1 MKGAPAKTVVPG
13 SGKRS
18 SQVGQK
24 SSADETKQTENEA
37 TTSNDASKAKSDATM
52 LRTRLK
58 SIVLQEKTWK
68 AKVDNKK
75 IECLTVKVRDMD
87 LPVMPS
93 NIRDMVADYENRN
106 SKTKEGSIEYEEQ
119 LIHHFKHRPTVLK
132 SSLSTTETRN
142 EEKQEKS
149 KSIAQQRY
157 LKSIF
162 YGIEDG
168 DDNFP
173 VKNDGSILDAYKIP
187 SETLNSIQAKG
198 GGAKIDPKFVTHEY
212 GTSRMVG
219 LLHLRWIFLFFVSDF
234 VSFRF

>member
-1 MKGAPAKTVVPG
+1 VVPG

-24 SSADETKQTENEA
+24 SPAAEKKQTENEA
-37 TTSNDASKAKSDATM
+37 TTSNDASKVKSNAKA

-58 SIVLQEKTWK
+58 SVILEEKKRK
-68 AKVDNKK
+68 ALTPVDPKVENRK

-93 NIRDMVADYENRN
+93 NIRDMVADYEDRH

-119 LIHHFKHRPTVLK
+119 LIHHFKHRPAVLK
-132 SSLSTTETRN
+132 SSLSTIETRN

-149 KSIAQQRY
+149 KALAQQRY

-168 DDNFP
+168 DENFP

-187 SETLNSIQAKG
+187 SETLSSIQAKG

-219 LLHLRWIFLFFVSDF
+219 LLHLWWICLFVFDF
-234 VSFRF
+234 FSLRF